1 MENKNEIYGNQ
12 CESDNTFTRRARL
25 LQSMYR
31 MEIGEEEGVGPTKA
45 SKRKYGNMISGG
57 DVSGKNFLMKE
68 TFEYAKERVKNRR
81 ENETID
87 EFRLFNNLLSSQ
99 PMAFNL
105 FHPLMLL
112 LKQDPAMVT
121 LAVRSVFRNFAVF
134 EVTEIGLEFI
144 PTPIENYTKDKS
156 AMDAY
161 IKFMDNKGGKHII
174 AIETKYTDVLGVNEA
189 QRCEEQKQMLIDT
202 GLFSPDFDELL
213 TGGKVKLTQIYR
225 NLLLTERYRI
235 KEELKD
241 SYSVVLS
248 PKEHPSTEEE
258 IKSVTKYL
266 KPEYAYKLSAVSLE
280 DFVNAMIQY
289 LPEYYAQV
297 YESFRG
303 RYLEFEKVD
312 LNP

>member
-1 MENKNEIYGNQ
+1 MEINIYGNQ
-12 CESDNTFTRRARL
+12 CGSDNAFTRRARL

-45 SKRKYGNMISGG
+45 SKQKYGNMISGG

-87 EFRLFNNLLSSQ
+87 EFRLFNNLLSSM

-235 KEELKD
+235 VEGLKD

-303 RYLEFEKVD
+303 RYLEFEKVV